1 MRVGY
6 SLNRLQ
12 RGGCSELYAKGH
24 TKLRQSSS
32 LSAVRKQGA
41 PQRYR

>member
-1 MRVGY
+1 MRAGY

-24 TKLRQSSS
+24 TKKKCSY
-32 LSAVRKQGA
+32 LSAAKKQGVTDA
-41 PQRYR
+41 